1 MDKVEFLSEIPLF
14 ESCSDK
20 SIQSI
25 AEQTRTRKFNAGD
38 EIIAEGSQKTMGF
51 YIILDGEAKVTR
63 GEHHLGD
70 YGPGDYF
77 GEIALLLDDSPRTA
91 TVTAVTAMTVLALT
105 RWDFKALL
113 KTNPEIGVEVMGVL
127 AQRLAATDKVLGD

>member
-1 MDKVEFLSEIPLF
+1 MDKVEFLSKIPLF
-14 ESCSDK
+14 ESCSEKNIK
-20 SIQSI
+20 SI
-25 AEQTRTRKFNAGD
+25 ADQTRTRKFSAGD

-51 YIILDGEAKVTR
+51 YIILDGEAEVSR

-77 GEIALLLDDSPRTA
+77 GEIALLLDDLPRTA
-91 TVTAVTAMTVLALT
+91 TVTAVTDMTLLALA

-127 AQRLAATDKVLGD
+127 AQRLAATDKVLSE

>member
-1 MDKVEFLSEIPLF
+1 MDKVEFLRRIPLF

-20 SIQSI
+20 NIRSI
-25 AEQTRTRKFNAGD
+25 AEQTRAREVSAGD
-38 EIIAEGSQKTMGF
+38 EILSEGSLSKMGF
-51 YIILDGEAKVTR
+51 YIVLEGEAQVTR
-63 GEHHLGD
+63 AGRHLGD

-91 TVTAVTAMTVLALT
+91 TVTAKTDVELLVLA

-113 KTNPEIGVEVMGVL
+113 KTNPEIAVEIMGVL
-127 AQRLAATDKVLGD
+127 AQRLAATDQVLSE

>member
-1 MDKVEFLSEIPLF
+1 MDKVEFLSKIPLF
-14 ESCSDK
+14 ESCSQK
-20 SIQSI
+20 NVESI
-25 AEQTRTRKFNAGD
+25 ADQTRTRKFAAGD

-51 YIILDGEAKVTR
+51 YILLEGEARVSR

-91 TVTAVTAMTVLALT
+91 TVTALTDVTVLALA

-113 KTNPEIGVEVMGVL
+113 KTRPEIGVEVMGVL
-127 AQRLAATDKVLGD
+127 AQRLAATDEVLGS

>member
-1 MDKVEFLSEIPLF
+1 MDKVEFLSKIPLF
-14 ESCSDK
+14 ASCSQK
-20 SIQSI
+20 NVESI
-25 AEQTRTRKFNAGD
+25 ADQTRTRKFSAGD

-51 YIILDGEAKVTR
+51 YIILAGEARVSR

-91 TVTAVTAMTVLALT
+91 TVTAATDVTVLALA

-113 KTNPEIGVEVMGVL
+113 KTHPEIGVEVMGVL
-127 AQRLAATDKVLGD
+127 AQRLAATDEVLGR

>member
-1 MDKVEFLSEIPLF
+1 MDKVEFLGKIPLF
-14 ESCSDK
+14 ASCSEK
-20 SIQSI
+20 NVRSI
-25 AEQTRTRKFNAGD
+25 ADQTRTRKFAAGD
-38 EIIAEGSQKTMGF
+38 EIIVEGSQKTMGF
-51 YIILDGEAKVTR
+51 YIVLEGEAKVTR

-91 TVTAVTAMTVLALT
+91 TVTAVTDITVLALA

-127 AQRLAATDKVLGD
+127 AQRLAATDKVLSD

>member
-1 MDKVEFLSEIPLF
+1 MEKVEFLSKIPLF
-14 ESCSDK
+14 ESCSEK
-20 SIQSI
+20 NVKSI
-25 AEQTRTRKFNAGD
+25 AEQTRTRKFTAGD
-38 EIIAEGSQKTMGF
+38 EIVAEGSQKTMGF

-91 TVTAVTAMTVLALT
+91 TVTATTDMTVLALA

-113 KTNPEIGVEVMGVL
+113 KTHPEIGVEVMGVL
-127 AQRLAATDKVLGD
+127 AQRLADTDKVLSD

>member
-1 MDKVEFLSEIPLF
+1 
-14 ESCSDK
+14 
-20 SIQSI
+20 
-25 AEQTRTRKFNAGD
+25 
-38 EIIAEGSQKTMGF
+38 MGF

-91 TVTAVTAMTVLALT
+91 TVTAVTDMTLLALT

>member
-1 MDKVEFLSEIPLF
+1 MDKVEFLSKIPLF
-14 ESCSDK
+14 ESCSEK
-20 SIQSI
+20 NVRSI
-25 AEQTRTRKFNAGD
+25 ADQTRTRKFAAGD

-51 YIILDGEAKVTR
+51 YIILEGEAKVTR

-91 TVTAVTAMTVLALT
+91 TVAAVTDITVLALA

-127 AQRLAATDKVLGD
+127 AQRLAATDKVLSD